1 MPEIGRERERRYY
14 TSRSRQRPSQ
24 ESYASAPEA
33 SGTGAAVPNTGY
45 GTTPTGFPHRRCGS
59 LAGSHTAPLDSEE
72 IRCKHRIPGRRP
84 TTPALW
90 IEQLLPPESGRSL
103 GGSPALL
110 PALPDFGCRAGACY
124 VCSSA
129 STGRT
134 QHDIG
139 LSQWRI
145 QEGASPPPPRDFYEI
160 SQKTVFTTIITIICI

>member
-24 ESYASAPEA
+24 ESCASAPEA

-59 LAGSHTAPLDSEE
+59 LAGSHTASLDSEE

-84 TTPALW
+84 TTCTPALW

-103 GGSPALL
+103 GSSLALL
-110 PALPDFGCRAGACY
+110 TALFNFGCRAGACY

-134 QHDIG
+134 RHNIG

-145 QEGASPPPPRDFYEI
+145 QQGAANPPPRHFYENL
-160 SQKTVFTTIITIICI
+160 QKTVLQQLLQ